1 MNKQI
6 MNYVLEHYYGVSEVA
21 GSQSNDKIL
30 KIIQWAMPWIKDDSK
45 AAWCAIFLS
54 WIINQVNLHNLEPA
68 MPPIKL
74 ARHFNQVGIEVEKPI
89 MGDIVIFWRGKKNGW
104 KGHVGIFIRQE
115 GNVIYT
121 LGGNQ
126 NNQINIR
133 GYSANR
139 LLEYRRIIEP
149 INPF

>member
-1 MNKQI
+1 MNKQL
-6 MNYVLEHYYGVSEVA
+6 MNYILEHYYGVSEVA

-30 KIIQWAMPWIKDDSK
+30 KIIQWAMPWVKDDSK

-54 WIINQVNLHNLEPA
+54 YVINETQILGTQLWE
-68 MPPIKL
+68 PIKL
-74 ARHFNQVGIEVEKPI
+74 ARRFDQVGIEVDKPM

-115 GNVIYT
+115 GDLIYT

-139 LLEYRRIIEP
+139 VLEYRRLIEP

>member
-1 MNKQI
+1 
-6 MNYVLEHYYGVSEVA
+6 MNYILENYYGVSEVE
-21 GSQSNDKIL
+21 GSQSNAKIL
-30 KIIQWAMPWIKDDSK
+30 KIIKWAMNWVKDDSK

-54 WIINQVNLHNLEPA
+54 WVINEVNLWNWKTE
-68 MPPIKL
+68 MEPIKL
-74 ARHFNQVGIEVEKPI
+74 ARRFDQVGIEVDKPI

-115 GNVIYT
+115 GDLIYT

-139 LLEYRRIIEP
+139 VIEYRRLIEP
-149 INPF
+149 VCPF